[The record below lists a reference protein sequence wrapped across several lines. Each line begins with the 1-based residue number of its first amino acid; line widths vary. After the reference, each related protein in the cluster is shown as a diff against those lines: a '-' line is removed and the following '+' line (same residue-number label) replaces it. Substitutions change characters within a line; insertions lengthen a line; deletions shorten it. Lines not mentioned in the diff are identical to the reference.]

1 MNPLLNII
9 MFSTFKEYLQKLKL
23 SRFTFLLIPF
33 LVFGACGENTDED
46 SNSVAPGVPPSLSNG
61 DGQTIVELTNEQADV
76 LNIDHYTVSLESFS
90 FEIGAPGQVY
100 GAPEKISVVSA
111 PINGRIARIF
121 VHEGERVEMGDP
133 LLELESLEF
142 ANLVADYLE
151 ARAEI
156 AYQEQQVER
165 LQVLTEERISP
176 QRTLERAQAD
186 LFRAQTTLSASIAR
200 LRAVGLNDSVMEQWN
215 PRTSD
220 PNSRLTVYAPIS
232 GVLNRHLI
240 ELGESVNAY
249 EELLDIIDNSEVLV
263 RGFVSPA
270 DAPFIREGS
279 SLIIAERTDGEDY
292 GAQRIEAVV
301 TSVNPALDETNK
313 SIVLNTIVETR
324 NGWPIVGQNVRLRYS
339 AEHNGNMISIP
350 LSAVQYDGSDATV
363 FVQVSPLTYEK
374 RPVLINRMTD
384 EYAIIESGLK
394 EGERIAT
401 TQVFSL
407 KALERFEKYA
417 D

>member
-1 MNPLLNII
+1 MNLSSHTIMYSMFKNHLKQIKLYHFIFFILPLFIASGCGNNSDMESTNI
-9 MFSTFKEYLQKLKL
+9 
-23 SRFTFLLIPF
+23 
-33 LVFGACGENTDED
+33 D
-46 SNSVAPGVPPSLSNG
+46 PGVPPSLAG
-61 DGQTIVELTNEQADV
+61 TDGTSIVELTQDQADV
-76 LNIDHYTVSLESFS
+76 LNIDHYTVSVESFS

-111 PINGRIARIF
+111 PINGRVASIY
-121 VHEGERVEMGDP
+121 VHEGERVEVGDP

-151 ARAEI
+151 AKAEI
-156 AYQEQQVER
+156 AYQEQQVGR
-165 LQVLTEERISP
+165 LEVLTEERISP

-186 LFRAQTTLSASIAR
+186 LFRAQTNLSASIAR
-200 LRAVGLNDSVMEQWN
+200 LRAVGLTDDVIEQWD

-220 PNSRLTVYAPIS
+220 PKSRLTVYAPIS
-232 GVLNRHLI
+232 GILNKHLI

-270 DAPFIREGS
+270 DAPFIGEGS
-279 SLIIAERTDGEDY
+279 RLVIAERTEGDGY
-292 GAQRIEAVV
+292 GAQRIEAEV

-313 SIVLNTIVETR
+313 SIVLNTIVATQ
-324 NGWPIVGQNVRLRYS
+324 NGWPIVGQNVRLRYT
-339 AEHNGNMISIP
+339 AEPKGDMISIP
-350 LSAVQYDGSDATV
+350 LSAVQYEGSDATV
-363 FVQVSPLTYEK
+363 FVQTSSLTYEK
-374 RPVLINRMTD
+374 RPILINRLTED
-384 EYAIIESGLK
+384 RAIIESGLL